1 MLGEE
6 KLYPEV
12 EPQIVQEAEEEQRS
26 DPLSRLREKLSRRH
40 VSERRHVQEQ
50 DIESITTCPY
60 CGNTYLLVDYAKGE
74 VVCPRCGTVVSERIV
89 DVTRPEYRIFAPED
103 VAERERVHRVDIK
116 APEMGL
122 GQDEIDVKATQS
134 PLLER
139 ISKINRRIRVSS
151 QERTLLNLTRLVKNI
166 AQRYNI
172 PSVVVDDVV
181 FLYRQLAKNID
192 RRMFRV
198 RELAV
203 ALLWIACK
211 RHGLG
216 FRIKEIEKEL
226 NISRRRINKLILRVK
241 ELLQKAGVSLFNI
254 HTVTDNELKTYVNNT
269 LEKLGIQGPT
279 RLAIARLVMDIVKKC
294 QAAHITCGRKTYT
307 VVASAIYI
315 ATTIFNIKKK
325 QKEIAEVTG
334 VSDVS
339 IRSRYREIMDR
350 INIVIFV

>member
-1 MLGEE
+1 MTEE
-6 KLYPEV
+6 KIFVELEPE
-12 EPQIVQEAEEEQRS
+12 IVQESTREEEQANR
-26 DPLSRLREKLSRRH
+26 DPLSKLREKLTRK
-40 VSERRHVQEQ
+40 VERTERK
-50 DIESITTCPY
+50 ESFEEISSCPY
-60 CGNTYLLVDYAKGE
+60 CGNPYLFVDYTKGE
-74 VVCPRCGTVVSERIV
+74 VVCPRCGTVVSERLV
-89 DVTRPEYRIFAPED
+89 DVTRPEYRIFTPED
-103 VAERERVHRVDIK
+103 VAEKERVHKVDLK

-151 QERTLLNLTRLVKNI
+151 QERTLMNLMRIVKNI
-166 AQRYNI
+166 VQRHNI
-172 PSVVVDDVV
+172 PSVVIEDVV
-181 FLYRQLAKNID
+181 YLYRQLAKNID
-192 RRMFRV
+192 RKMFRV

-203 ALLWIACK
+203 ALLWISCK

-216 FRIKEIEKEL
+216 FRIKEIENEL
-226 NISRRRINKLILRVK
+226 GISRRRLNKLITKIK
-241 ELLQKAGVSLFNI
+241 ELLHRAGVPILSVY
-254 HTVTDNELKTYVNNT
+254 TVNENELKTYVHSV
-269 LEKLGIQGPT
+269 LEKLGVQGSI

-294 QAAHITCGRKTYT
+294 QLAHITCGRKTYT

-315 ATTIFNIKKK
+315 TTTIFNIKKR